1 VRALVRLALFV
12 GLASLVFA
20 LLRRLREA
28 RADAAGLAMVE
39 PPAWPPFAAEPG
51 DGPAADPAPRAPQP
65 TSSAPAAPVAPEP
78 GPVVAWVGPV
88 DGECPADH
96 PIKVKLASGIYHLPG
111 MMNYARTVPDRCYA
125 SAAGAEADG
134 FRPAKR

>member
-1 VRALVRLALFV
+1 VRALARLALFV

-20 LLRRLREA
+20 LLRRVMA
-28 RADAAGLAMVE
+28 TRADAAGLAMVE
-39 PPAWPPFAAEPG
+39 PPAWPPFAPEAETEV
-51 DGPAADPAPRAPQP
+51 APE
-65 TSSAPAAPVAPEP
+65 PAAPVP
-78 GPVVAWVGPV
+78 AWVEPV
-88 DGECPADH
+88 DGQCPDDH

-111 MMNYARTVPDRCYA
+111 MMNYVRTVPDRCYA